1 MNLFRN
7 ILRVSAVAILLAIVC
22 PADATAGS
30 QQPVR
35 DYATISAKAGRF
47 FKYREWANAAA
58 MYELMIEDSASVPM
72 NYANAIVVAGMRNLP
87 DYQMSVFERS
97 QSNLVPMAQV
107 LQGVR
112 QVSFSLGEAGLYERF
127 LHLLLE
133 RQPWLGRS
141 IDRQLLDYYLFRRDA
156 DGIVRMSRL
165 MLSTA
170 PDNTNYLNSLADGLI
185 LQSKYEESADVY
197 RKILVL
203 EPNNLTALLA
213 LGNYLFINKQ
223 PDEAL
228 PYLSQANRIAPSPD
242 LAEKIKQ
249 CRADSR
255 P

>member
-170 PDNTNYLNSLADGLI
+170 PENTGYLNSLADGLM

-249 CRADSR
+249 CRAD
-255 P
+255 

>member
-213 LGNYLFINKQ
+213 LGNYLLINKQ

-249 CRADSR
+249 CRAD
-255 P
+255 

>member
-1 MNLFRN
+1 MNLLQN
-7 ILRVSAVAILLAIVC
+7 ILRISAVAILLATMW
-22 PADATAGS
+22 PTDATAGA
-30 QQPVR
+30 QPPVR
-35 DYATISAKAGRF
+35 DYAAISAKAGRF

-58 MYELMIEDSASVPM
+58 MYELMIEDSASVAM

-97 QSNLVPMAQV
+97 QSKLVPMAQV

-170 PDNTNYLNSLADGLI
+170 PENTGYLYSLADGLM
-185 LQSKYEESADVY
+185 LQSKFEESTEVY
-197 RKILVL
+197 QTILVL
-203 EPNNLTALLA
+203 DPNNITALLA
-213 LGNYLFINKQ
+213 LGNYLFISGQ

-228 PYLSQANRIAPSPD
+228 PYLSRANRIAPSPD
-242 LAEKIKQ
+242 LAEKIRQ

>member
-1 MNLFRN
+1 MNLLQN
-7 ILRVSAVAILLAIVC
+7 ILRISAVAILLATMW
-22 PADATAGS
+22 PTDATAGA
-30 QQPVR
+30 QPPVR
-35 DYATISAKAGRF
+35 DYAAISAKAGRF

-58 MYELMIEDSASVPM
+58 MYELMIEDSASVAM

-97 QSNLVPMAQV
+97 QSKLVPMAQV
-107 LQGVR
+107 LQDVR

-170 PDNTNYLNSLADGLI
+170 PDNTNYLNSLADGLM

-249 CRADSR
+249 CRTDSR